1 MGLKFDGAYEILKQ
15 IQKTTP
21 NVTFS
26 DFSKFLSEASK
37 LGYVDKVN
45 NIGQSLGY
53 TKFEFTNTIASGAG
67 TELATSTTSTAP
79 TVVNLVED
87 ASTLNVIG
95 GVEGFLGCYSLSQLF
110 VGALA
115 AVGGEVVGLK
125 VGENIAEQLPK
136 LVGNDQFWY
145 DYYSALEPYTLVDEV
160 AGLITATDEKLTNFL
175 STDIL
180 EKIHSFFAE
189 KGVYDDGTVTYDNFT
204 EGSNTITNL
213 FDYNILFN
221 EANKLATA
229 EKFKP
234 NYILNKAREQGYDV
248 PEITPNDLVVWVQ
261 TYGYSVSYIGHL
273 FISKDV
279 LNKTFNISEATNMP
293 NSNKLFIPFNDF
305 IYKITIDIDEKITYE
320 HLTNPT
326 GNNIFTINW
335 AVPRYSI
342 WNLGTAESSG
352 IEGIKF
358 GDNKADKNKTL
369 AEQFPD
375 WFAKSKTING
385 IDSKTGNK
393 TQWKT
398 LPLTLPATKY
408 ELPTITDPKAGTI
421 TDPISDEAIKKGSES
436 IGNSG
441 GGVPTVPPQK
451 PTTPTPIVVPP
462 STSEIGLHKIY
473 TPNDVSL
480 RQFNDFLW
488 NKNLFVDAVAKLYQD
503 PFDAIISLHRVYCSV
518 DKEANAVPI
527 VIGKISVADVVSHYT
542 NKQYYSLD
550 CGTISIDE
558 YYSDCRDYDGF
569 TQIQIFLPFIGFK
582 TLNTNEVMN
591 SKLNVTYKIDI
602 LTGNC
607 IAMINVIKY
616 NISQCMYTFNG
627 NCAEQV
633 PLSGSN
639 YTSLITSTAFSIVG
653 GATTGGVGGAIVS
666 GTSALA
672 GGLGHT
678 VERSGA
684 LDCNFG
690 ALGIKKPYIIINR
703 SIASESDNY
712 NKFYGYPASK
722 TLLLGSCNGY
732 TRVKSVHVEG
742 IICTDEEKNMIE
754 SQLKQGVFV

>member
-1 MGLKFDGAYEILKQ
+1 MGLIIVGAYDVIKEIQ
-15 IQKTTP
+15 TVTQ
-21 NVTFS
+21 NVNFTNYA
-26 DFSKFLSEASK
+26 DFLSKAKS
-37 LGYVDKVN
+37 LGYTQIVN
-45 NIGQSLGY
+45 DLGQSIGY
-53 TKFEFTNTIASGAG
+53 TKFEFTNTVASGAG
-67 TELATSTTSTAP
+67 TELATSVTNTAP

-95 GVEGFLGCYSLSQLF
+95 GVEGFLGSYSLGQLF

-145 DYYSALEPYTLVDEV
+145 DYYSVLEPYTLVDEI
-160 AGLITATDEKLTNFL
+160 AGLITATDEKLANYIG
-175 STDIL
+175 SDVL
-180 EKIHSFFAE
+180 EKTHSFFAE
-189 KGVYDDGTVTYDNFT
+189 KGVYDEGTITYDNFT
-204 EGSNTITNL
+204 QGSNTITNL
-213 FDYNILFN
+213 FDYNTLFN

-248 PEITPNDLVVWVQ
+248 PEITPNDLVIWAQ
-261 TYGYSVSYIGHL
+261 ALGTYYYGIVY
-273 FISKDV
+273 ISKDV
-279 LNKTFNISEATNMP
+279 LNNTYNIGEATNMP
-293 NSNKLFIPFNDF
+293 NSQKLSIPYNDF
-305 IYKITIDIDEKITYE
+305 IYKIQIDTDEKITYE
-320 HLTNPT
+320 HLTDPT
-326 GNNIFTINW
+326 GNIFTINW

-352 IEGIKF
+352 IEGIQF
-358 GDNKADKNKTL
+358 GTNKADKTKTL

-385 IDSKTGNK
+385 VDHAGNK
-393 TQWKT
+393 TQWST

-408 ELPTITDPKAGTI
+408 ELPIADPKTGTI
-421 TDPISDEAIKKGSES
+421 NDPVSDEAIKKGSET
-436 IGNSG
+436 IGNIG
-441 GGVPTVPPQK
+441 GAVPTVPPQK
-451 PTTPTPIVVPP
+451 PTTPTPIVLPP

-473 TPNDVSL
+473 TPNAVSL

-503 PFDAIISLHRVYCSV
+503 PFDAIISLHRIYCSV
-518 DKEANAVPI
+518 EKEANAVPI

-542 NKQYYSLD
+542 NKQYYSLN
-550 CGTISIDE
+550 CGTVSIDE

-569 TQIQIFLPFIGFK
+569 TQIQIYLPFIGFK

-666 GTSALA
+666 GTSSLA
-672 GGLGHT
+672 SGLGHT

-722 TLLLGSCNGY
+722 TLLLSSCNGY

-754 SQLKQGVFV
+754 SQLKQGVLI